1 MLLSKSIFSIA
12 MPRNVQYGQNGV
24 RGRLVRQIVEV
35 EKQIGR
41 GSVCCQMDQ
50 EALIYFAMGNQ
61 RKNQNVMKRNARVG
75 KLGILECMFY
85 VIIMKILSLVLSI
98 TKS

>member
-1 MLLSKSIFSIA
+1 MLLSKSIFRIA
-12 MPRNVQYGQNGV
+12 VPRNVQYGQNGV
-24 RGRLVRQIVEV
+24 RGRPVRQIVEV

-50 EALIYFAMGNQ
+50 EALIFFAMGNQ

-85 VIIMKILSLVLSI
+85 VIINENIKFSVIYY
-98 TKS
+98 